1 MKINLKLPKIRL
13 PSREKVREKTY
24 DWMSELTMLAGFLL
38 FGYGLWLIYPPACYI
53 ICGICLFLF
62 GFPRKGGGK

>member
-13 PSREKVREKTY
+13 PSRDTTY
-24 DWMSELTMLAGFLL
+24 DLISELAMLAGFCM
-38 FGYGLWLIYPPACYI
+38 FGYGIYLIYKPAMFI

-62 GFPRKGGGK
+62 GFPGRRAK